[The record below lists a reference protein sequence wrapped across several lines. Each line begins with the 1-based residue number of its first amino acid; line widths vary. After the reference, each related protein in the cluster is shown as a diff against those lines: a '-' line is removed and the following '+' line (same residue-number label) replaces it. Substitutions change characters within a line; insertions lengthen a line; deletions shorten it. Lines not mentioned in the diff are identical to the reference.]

1 MAEIGTSRSVARA
14 ALLFLGHYLLGAV
27 ATALAA
33 VAAMNH
39 LDGRLADW

>member
-1 MAEIGTSRSVARA
+1 MVRSTALFIG
-14 ALLFLGHYLLGAV
+14 LYLLGAV

-33 VAAMNH
+33 IAVMNH